1 MADPPDLLKNVRNC
15 LLSQCI
21 LVPHSTVKEEYLP
34 SDIVSFEHVKSLIK
48 MQENTELKL
57 APSLKSEHVNPGQYE
72 KMRVNLAAQVVSHTT
87 SSAQKFCWGAD
98 FTTYRLNHSMVSED
112 D

>member
-1 MADPPDLLKNVRNC
+1 M
-15 LLSQCI
+15 
-21 LVPHSTVKEEYLP
+21 P

-48 MQENTELKL
+48 MQENAELKL

-72 KMRVNLAAQVVSHTT
+72 MMRVNLAAQVVSNTT
-87 SSAQKFCWGAD
+87 SSALKFCVEKQILPPAA
-98 FTTYRLNHSMVSED
+98 FTSDHSMVCED